1 MAVSGVVKRLS
12 LKNVGGFALSQQ
24 QEGPNLLA
32 AFVPEARGSP
42 GFMAVWDLAA
52 IGKGDNPPHL
62 ARRSFFRV
70 RKCLSTFVR

>member
-1 MAVSGVVKRLS
+1 MMCPAGVVKRLS
-12 LKNVGGFALSQQ
+12 LKNVGGFALTQQ
-24 QEGPNLLA
+24 KDGPSLLA

-42 GFMAVWDLAA
+42 GFMAVWDVAA

-70 RKCLSTFVR
+70 SKLFSF